1 MTPMIDVVF
10 LLLTFFIYALVLM
23 VRAEVLPLELP
34 ALASATPARP
44 AEAATISLDQ
54 AGSLF
59 LDRELIEMEPMVERL
74 RALKSEKPNLV
85 VYIAAQEEGDTD
97 RLPVF
102 LRLFDRL
109 ALEGLN
115 LKIVGRPKDDVSTN
129 AN

>member
-23 VRAEVLPLELP
+23 VRAEVLPMELP

-59 LDRELIEMEPMVERL
+59 LDRELIELEPMVERL

-115 LKIVGRPKDDVSTN
+115 LKIVGRPKDDVSPN